1 MKNFDPPA
9 DTYGHNSMGVSDAE
23 WKARVDLAA
32 AYRLCVYY
40 GLHEGI
46 VNHLTVRFPA
56 GQTCEVNR
64 AATYCLPITSW
75 VLLGHLL
82 HFYP

>member
-32 AYRLCVYY
+32 TYRLCVYY

-46 VNHLTVRFPA
+46 VNHLTVRCSA
-56 GQTCEVNR
+56 GQVPDGR
-64 AATYCLPITSW
+64 VRGYG
-75 VLLGHLL
+75 LGDFCGELCSSRTVKCQ
-82 HFYP
+82 

>member
-46 VNHLTVRFPA
+46 VNHLTVCCPTWQVSDGRVR
-56 GQTCEVNR
+56 G
-64 AATYCLPITSW
+64 
-75 VLLGHLL
+75 
-82 HFYP
+82 